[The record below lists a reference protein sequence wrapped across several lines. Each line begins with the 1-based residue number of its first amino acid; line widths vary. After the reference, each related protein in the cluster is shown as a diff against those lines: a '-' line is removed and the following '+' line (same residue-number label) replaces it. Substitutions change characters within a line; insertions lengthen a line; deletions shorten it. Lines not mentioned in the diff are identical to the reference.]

1 MEGVTVAHTD
11 ESGAA
16 GADPGVPLPRRH
28 LLRGAAAVLAA
39 GTATACGTP
48 ATPGHPTTAPAT
60 PSPTGATGAGAAVTS
75 APAAPLPAEITQG
88 PVDRPAIALT
98 FHGQGDPALATQL
111 LTALERGGGRGTV
124 LAVGGWLAASPA
136 MAKRI
141 LSGGH
146 ELGNHTQN
154 HLDIAGMTPGQAYT
168 EIDTCA
174 QLLRQLTGSIGRWF
188 RPSQTRYSTPT
199 IRAQATRVG
208 YRTCLSYSIDPL
220 DYTDPGATRVV
231 TDTLRAVQNGSIV
244 SLHLGH
250 PGTVS
255 ALPGILDGLRQRGL
269 RAVTMSELV
278 G

>member
-1 MEGVTVAHTD
+1 MGRVTTTD
-11 ESGAA
+11 RRTALRA
-16 GADPGVPLPRRH
+16 GAGLVAG
-28 LLRGAAAVLAA
+28 GALAA
-39 GTATACGTP
+39 GCATTGSTASPVAPAHASASGP
-48 ATPGHPTTAPAT
+48 VPAAKATPITAPA
-60 PSPTGATGAGAAVTS
+60 PRAFPQQ
-75 APAAPLPAEITQG
+75 PAQITHG
-88 PVDRPAIALT
+88 PRDHPRIALT